1 MVEEIIE
8 FVKEFFINTSPI
20 DLFVFILLFFSIIQC
35 YINGFISS
43 LLSASK
49 WLLSYV
55 ITLYLFPIIKPYVA
69 DFSKNEYVL
78 DIILGVCL
86 FILILFIIL
95 MINKGLK
102 KAIKLSSLG
111 KIDKIFGFFFGII
124 RTYVVCICI
133 FSTVNNF
140 FDYKDW
146 PIDTDESITFSL
158 IEKGSSFLSDEI
170 PDEDEYQDAKEKI
183 QEL

>member
-1 MVEEIIE
+1 MVEDIIE
-8 FVKEFFINTSPI
+8 STKNFIFNTSPI
-20 DLFVFILLFFSIIQC
+20 DLFFFTLLIFSVIQC

-55 ITLYLFPIIKPYVA
+55 FTLYLFPIIKPYVS

-78 DIILGVCL
+78 DVILGVSL
-86 FILILFIIL
+86 FFLILFIIL

-111 KIDKIFGFFFGII
+111 KIDKIFGFFFGIL

-133 FSTVNNF
+133 FSTINNF

-158 IEKGSSFLSDEI
+158 IERGSSFLSDEI
-170 PDEDEYQDAKEKI
+170 PNEDEYQNAKDKI

>member
-1 MVEEIIE
+1 M
-8 FVKEFFINTSPI
+8 S
-20 DLFVFILLFFSIIQC
+20 
-35 YINGFISS
+35 
-43 LLSASK
+43 
-49 WLLSYV
+49 
-55 ITLYLFPIIKPYVA
+55 

-78 DIILGVCL
+78 DIILGVGL

-95 MINKGLK
+95 LINKGLK

-111 KIDKIFGFFFGII
+111 KVDKIFGFFFGIL
-124 RTYVVCICI
+124 RTYIVCICI

-146 PIDTDESITFSL
+146 PIDTDESITFPL

-170 PDEDEYQDAKEKI
+170 PDEDEYQDAKDKI

>member
-1 MVEEIIE
+1 MVENIIE
-8 FVKEFFINTSPI
+8 NIKDFFLDSSPI
-20 DLFVFILLFFSIIQC
+20 DLFFFTLLIFSVIQC

-55 ITLYLFPIIKPYVA
+55 ITLYLFPIVKPYVS

-78 DIILGVCL
+78 DIILGVGL
-86 FILILFIIL
+86 FILILFTIL

-111 KIDKIFGFFFGII
+111 KVDKIFGFFFGIL

-146 PIDTDESITFSL
+146 PIDTDESITFSI

-183 QEL
+183 QKL